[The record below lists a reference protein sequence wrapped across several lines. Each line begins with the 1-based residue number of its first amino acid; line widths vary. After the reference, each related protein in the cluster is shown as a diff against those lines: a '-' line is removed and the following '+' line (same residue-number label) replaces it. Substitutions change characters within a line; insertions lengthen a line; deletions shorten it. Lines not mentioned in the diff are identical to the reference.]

1 MSLYAGPTP
10 ERWMQFSRTQQV
22 LQIAVE
28 MHRARYS
35 IGTGDMTGV
44 RLVYER
50 VVQLADVTL
59 RVQESTGLRSELERW
74 RGVIAG
80 LALRDAPDAE
90 MHDLALRVLLQFD
103 SGASPQVEHLCA

>member
-1 MSLYAGPTP
+1 MSQYAGPTP
-10 ERWMQFSRTQQV
+10 ERWMRFSRAQQV

-35 IGTGDMTGV
+35 ISAGDMTGV

-50 VVQLADVTL
+50 VVQLANLTI
-59 RVQESTGLRSELERW
+59 RVQESASLRSELERW
-74 RGVIAG
+74 RDVVAG
-80 LALRDAPDAE
+80 LSLRDDPDAE

-103 SGASPQVEHLCA
+103 PGASPQVQYLCA